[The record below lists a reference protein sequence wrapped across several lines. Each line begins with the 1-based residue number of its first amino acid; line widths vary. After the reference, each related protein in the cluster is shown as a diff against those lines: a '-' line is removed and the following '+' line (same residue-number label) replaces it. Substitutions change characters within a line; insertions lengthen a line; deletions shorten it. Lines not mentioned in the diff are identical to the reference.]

1 MTVMHIQ
8 DQSRKGAKVKTRQT
22 DFYCNSCFN
31 SSDLEI
37 NKNEMLKE
45 YSMLEHIQRI

>member
-1 MTVMHIQ
+1 MG
-8 DQSRKGAKVKTRQT
+8 KT
-22 DFYCNSCFN
+22 DFYCNSSVN

-45 YSMLEHIQRI
+45 YLMLEHIHRI